1 MAASARA
8 SAVAG
13 EMTAEEQAQLDQMR
27 ADDAQPIEEI
37 VASPPETAS
46 EADAAQEAQQEGAD
60 GGEGEAPAA
69 DGRPRMVPHAA
80 MHEERIRRQSVEQ
93 QLAEERKARQTLEE
107 RTNLILQRFAAPQQP
122 AQQQEQPPA
131 IDPQQDPVGH
141 FMAVQQRQGAV
152 LADVVQALTN
162 LGQQNQQASAAS
174 QISQRAIAMEQQ
186 FAAQTPDYNQAVVYL
201 ANQRHQELEAAGW
214 GDQAERQAMISR
226 EAMQLA
232 AQAMQQNRNPAEVV
246 YQLSKIRGFQ
256 APASSAAATQEAP
269 AQNATQRLDNVARG
283 QQQSSRS
290 LGNVRGS
297 GPAPITANTLL
308 QMSDKDFAKM
318 IETKEGRELLG
329 S

>member
-27 ADDAQPIEEI
+27 ADDSVLVEEASPQPQDTQAGAEQETIEE
-37 VASPPETAS
+37 
-46 EADAAQEAQQEGAD
+46 EAR
-60 GGEGEAPAA
+60 GGEGRQEADPA
-69 DGRPRMVPHAA
+69 PPKMVEHAA
-80 MHEERIRRQSVEQ
+80 LVSERERRRSIEQS
-93 QLAEERKARQTLEE
+93 LAEERKARQTLEE
-107 RTNLILQRFAAPQQP
+107 RTNLILQRFTPQP
-122 AQQQEQPPA
+122 HQQEQPPA
-131 IDPQQDPVGH
+131 IPDATQDPVGH

-174 QISQRAIAMEQQ
+174 QVSQRAIAMEAQ
-186 FAAQTPDYNQAVVYL
+186 FAATTPDYNDAVLYL
-201 ANQRHQELEAAGW
+201 LNQRHAELEMDGW
-214 GDQAERQAMISR
+214 GDFSERQAMISR

-232 AQAMQQNRNPAEVV
+232 SQAIQQNRNPAEVA
-246 YQLSKIRGFQ
+246 YQKAKIRGFQ
-256 APASSAAATQEAP
+256 APAPSAAATQEVP

-297 GPAPITANTLL
+297 GPAPLTAASLL
-308 QMSDKDFAKM
+308 QMNDADFTKM
-318 IETKEGRELLG
+318 LETKEGRELLG